1 MAVGERRLLIARQGR
16 EEEEATRDGEE
27 LLGGEEERKGR
38 CGWVGG
44 DK

>member
-1 MAVGERRLLIARQGR
+1 MLDREGRKKRQLETVR
-16 EEEEATRDGEE
+16 K

-38 CGWVGG
+38 CGWAGG